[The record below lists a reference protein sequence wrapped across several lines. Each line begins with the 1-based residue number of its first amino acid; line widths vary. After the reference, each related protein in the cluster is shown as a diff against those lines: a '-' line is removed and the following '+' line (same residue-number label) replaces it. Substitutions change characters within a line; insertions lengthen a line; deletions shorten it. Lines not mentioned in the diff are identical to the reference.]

1 MIILSRLLLSSA
13 AVAASQNLPEP
24 PRLLWASQPV
34 RPNSTLLVQGHF
46 PLGRATRAVL
56 KALPDG
62 PEANVSAAQ
71 DWESDT
77 ALYFRVPA
85 SFPDYTGLRLTVRS
99 GGGGGSAPAGA
110 IEVNTPRI
118 KWTQGDAGASATPG
132 GFLRLFGSALAFGQ
146 AGANAQHAAGTY
158 GDYQML
164 ESELNHALRSHD
176 HVVIAEAA
184 ARLAQLGKALS
195 GAGALSG
202 RQTTLALVPVRGAA
216 TGSPRAAVNLT
227 ATNAT
232 DVDAHFALPA
242 TMAPGE
248 YSLVVR
254 NPAGMAASLDVYVDQ
269 ARPRVTTVHVIEPP
283 AKPPPTVFSV
293 AAFLPAGYPAG
304 GLDMTSGEPANA
316 TLAVLSALGAARA
329 AGGGTV
335 KLPRGKWF
343 VDGPP
348 DVPGHTQLVGDATHL
363 SSLYFY
369 EDQLATAPGCKWSA
383 WTPNSNC
390 TDAHCYVT
398 NCHMNGGAAGYVWS
412 SAQQPWGIHNL
423 TIYVTHYGHTH
434 GHTRRTLPASACRT
448 SGSERGPSL
457 VAELARW
464 PGYRRRTSPP
474 RPGSRNESST
484 TFTAHSVAT
493 C

>member
-1 MIILSRLLLSSA
+1 MDQTSNFLDGRGFPPPMPPTTMALPVQLHLLLSSA

-146 AGANAQHAAGTY
+146 AGANTQYAAGTY

-216 TGSPRAAVNLT
+216 TGSPRRSEPDCNQRDGRRCALRTASNHGTWRVQPCRAEPGRHGRKPGRLRGPGPAARH
-227 ATNAT
+227 
-232 DVDAHFALPA
+232 D
-242 TMAPGE
+242 
-248 YSLVVR
+248 
-254 NPAGMAASLDVYVDQ
+254 
-269 ARPRVTTVHVIEPP
+269 RPR
-283 AKPPPTVFSV
+283 
-293 AAFLPAGYPAG
+293 
-304 GLDMTSGEPANA
+304 D
-316 TLAVLSALGAARA
+316 
-329 AGGGTV
+329 
-335 KLPRGKWF
+335 
-343 VDGPP
+343 
-348 DVPGHTQLVGDATHL
+348 
-363 SSLYFY
+363 
-369 EDQLATAPGCKWSA
+369 
-383 WTPNSNC
+383 
-390 TDAHCYVT
+390 
-398 NCHMNGGAAGYVWS
+398 
-412 SAQQPWGIHNL
+412 
-423 TIYVTHYGHTH
+423 
-434 GHTRRTLPASACRT
+434 
-448 SGSERGPSL
+448 
-457 VAELARW
+457 
-464 PGYRRRTSPP
+464 
-474 RPGSRNESST
+474 
-484 TFTAHSVAT
+484 
-493 C
+493 